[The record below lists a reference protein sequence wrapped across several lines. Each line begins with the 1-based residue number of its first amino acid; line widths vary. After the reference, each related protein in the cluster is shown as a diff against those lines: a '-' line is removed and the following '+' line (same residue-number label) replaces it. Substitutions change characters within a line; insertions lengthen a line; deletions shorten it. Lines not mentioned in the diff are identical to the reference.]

1 MRIGLLS
8 LILFAACNAGD
19 ETNKNLNHELRVEM
33 LPGGAEYWKFS
44 IVREG
49 KTIVNQTFIP
59 AFPGQQHFY
68 DSTSALLVGR
78 LMKEKLDK
86 GIFPPSLSKSEI
98 IDVWPMNSALPED

>member
-1 MRIGLLS
+1 MRIWLLC
-8 LILFAACNAGD
+8 LIAFSACSAGD
-19 ETNKNLNHELRVEM
+19 TGSKKLNHELRVGM
-33 LPGGAEYWKFS
+33 LPGGSDYWEFS
-44 IVREG
+44 IIREG

-68 DSTSALLVGR
+68 DSTSALVVGR
-78 LMKEKLDK
+78 LMKEKLDN